1 MCEHRLRNHSAGT
14 IGHGTALPGFLLVL
28 VALANSMRLSLM
40 KAAHV
45 ALSSAAR
52 QEIRVWRRRICLR
65 RRWPCTSHENT
76 LPRKTGVEIL
86 NLSLQLGS
94 CHSKEVR
101 RGRQICGEGLRFDGE
116 NVHHPN
122 PAIWCT
128 GTETNFRVKVAGHES
143 NCKIL
148 AELFKGVG

>member
-14 IGHGTALPGFLLVL
+14 IGHGTALPDFL

-52 QEIRVWRRRICLR
+52 QEIRVRRRRICLR

-76 LPRKTGVEIL
+76 LPRKTGVENIETQSSTWK
-86 NLSLQLGS
+86 LSQQRS
-94 CHSKEVR
+94 AT
-101 RGRQICGEGLRFDGE
+101 GRQICGEGLRFDGE
-116 NVHHPN
+116 NVHHPD

-128 GTETNFRVKVAGHES
+128 GTETNFRVTVAGRES

-148 AELFKGVG
+148 S

>member
-65 RRWPCTSHENT
+65 RRWPCTSHDNT
-76 LPRKTGVEIL
+76 LPRKTGVENIEPQSSTWKL
-86 NLSLQLGS
+86 SQQRGATGKANL
-94 CHSKEVR
+94 
-101 RGRQICGEGLRFDGE
+101 
-116 NVHHPN
+116 
-122 PAIWCT
+122 W
-128 GTETNFRVKVAGHES
+128 
-143 NCKIL
+143 
-148 AELFKGVG
+148 